1 VNDSG
6 GVAGSPM
13 GDRKL
18 AAVGWT
24 VGLLVLAFL
33 VFIQAGHDQ
42 ALGPLDV
49 ETAQLL
55 ALAIW
60 VTAPL
65 VGGLA
70 LRHSSTRTAIGVGA
84 IVCLVVGLAVAVFPT
99 SGFGGYTCS
108 ISLPPGPISYPLGRL
123 AVGAFAGLGMAIALA
138 VTSLASRR
146 LLTAVPGII
155 LGAIVNYYASA
166 AAYLLFY
173 DGVRCL

>member
-1 VNDSG
+1 MTDAG
-6 GVAGSPM
+6 GVPGSPLR
-13 GDRKL
+13 DRKL
-18 AAVGWT
+18 VAVGGT
-24 VGLLVLAFL
+24 VGLLVLAVL
-33 VFIQAGHDQ
+33 VFLQAGHDQ
-42 ALGPLDV
+42 SLGPLNV
-49 ETAQLL
+49 TAAQLL

-70 LRHSSTRTAIGVGA
+70 LRHSPTRTAIRAGA
-84 IVCLVVGLAVAVFPT
+84 IVCLVVGLAVVLFPT

-108 ISLPPGPISYPLGRL
+108 ISLPAGPFSYLFGRL
-123 AVGAFAGLGMAIALA
+123 AVGALVGLGMAIALA
-138 VTSLASRR
+138 LTSLASRR

-166 AAYLLFY
+166 GAYLLFY